1 MKLAKGCKDFDAVAH
16 AMSGGMIF
24 IAPCQLLH
32 AASADLRQT
41 RWITG

>member
-1 MKLAKGCKDFDAVAH
+1 MKLAKGCKDFDAVAY
-16 AMSGGMIF
+16 AISGGMIF

-41 RWITG
+41 HCMTG